1 MTAAF
6 FKMKSEGPQGWKL
19 GRCGDKRDS
28 GDLWKLPGRV
38 SATRTLRVSEKRE
51 RLLFVPCETETVTS

>member
-28 GDLWKLPGRV
+28 GYKSMEIAWKSQCYKDPEGEREKGKAAL
-38 SATRTLRVSEKRE
+38 RTM
-51 RLLFVPCETETVTS
+51 

>member
-6 FKMKSEGPQGWKL
+6 VKMKSEGPQGWKL

-28 GDLWKLPGRV
+28 GRDSGCRSMEIAWMSQCYKDPEGEREKGKAAL
-38 SATRTLRVSEKRE
+38 RTM
-51 RLLFVPCETETVTS
+51 

>member
-19 GRCGDKRDS
+19 GRCGDQRDS
-28 GDLWKLPGRV
+28 GRDRVADLRKLPGRV
-38 SATRTLRVSEKRE
+38 SALVQG
-51 RLLFVPCETETVTS
+51 P